1 MIKGTQTLS
10 ATKKKKLNAREE
22 NPIISMSDFL
32 LFNSFF

>member
-10 ATKKKKLNAREE
+10 TTKKKLNAREE

-32 LFNSFF
+32 LFNGFF